1 MGILDFIFG
10 DKDDSVEDATPSHP
24 LETVPGWQRP
34 IGATTNDQ
42 QVGEDDMGNPVFRTT
57 LGGTYT
63 VRVNPDQRT
72 IRQKVEDAAPAVV
85 DAVTDYAQNPTL
97 PSKEAVGQFAY
108 DATIG
113 AAQELD
119 ALMFENDGTIGD
131 VLATATA
138 AGTGGMVASRA
149 LQEPMENAMGMFLN
163 VRTPTVDSDSLKEAK
178 DMARQGVDRD
188 EIWKKTGWGRVAGEW
203 VTESDDSQSGIMLTD
218 KYRPRPGTMEEQT
231 VEKTVTTAPDRNQR
245 ISAKTNAR
253 VRRNEIMAKM
263 QSGELSREEG
273 LAQLKALETEL
284 EGNLQGQTQTVT
296 ETVKVQKPATALK
309 STGTLSEVLG
319 NEELTPFLDGKDPP
333 ATVGVAYKSAGS
345 LGSYDP
351 NTKLIKAYDQKDL
364 PNTRNDAD
372 QLIRDELDNIKAKYG
387 ENSPEYKVAYSNAIA
402 DAIWSTTLHEVQH
415 YIQDVNDFLGQGSNL
430 EDAAKIAK
438 IVKKDFAAGVKD
450 IADQQPVK
458 VLMKELSTISGTKV
472 PNTRAARI
480 EILEYLYAYE
490 EVMRQGMAEDEAF
503 AALLPELRKSYGI
516 LRPEA
521 EQLINYVK
529 QDPEL
534 IGSMSD
540 FTDLQNSTVG
550 MINRLGG
557 NNFDIYRHDAGEVMS
572 RLTQARRNM
581 STKERRENPPW
592 TMYKEVGVFDEG
604 AIYSADDM
612 LRQKSY
618 SWDEGY
624 PDLYESMGENGAL
637 LEFPGI
643 AEKLDGYIY
652 KNNRNALSAIFE
664 DPDYPAYKENL
675 AVNLSRTF
683 GDSPIPVARI
693 EGYSDV
699 FSDKN
704 KINLQVFSEDV
715 LLVGN
720 PDEKELV
727 IRNPQT
733 GRIESVRLEDP
744 NTDFLDKSIDNFNT
758 IRQIFDVDEEYAKE
772 VATQVLSGDP
782 FSDIISDDQFEQL
795 KNSIYLK
802 TQDFLKDYP
811 DEITVYRA
819 GDVPEGTVK
828 SFTLNPNYDPD
839 FVGNAPGSKGAPL
852 VAYTVK
858 KSDILASPDITARG
872 PIGEDEV
879 IINTNSVLKTKPS
892 SSIGNILNDYE

>member
-85 DAVTDYAQNPTL
+85 DAVKDYAQNPTL

-163 VRTPTVDSDSLKEAK
+163 VRTPNVDSNSLKEAK

-218 KYRPRPGTMEEQT
+218 KYRPRPGTMEEKT
-231 VEKTVTTAPDRNQR
+231 VEKTVTTAPARNQR

-319 NEELTPFLDGKDPP
+319 NDELTPFLDGKDPP

-351 NTKLIKAYDQKDL
+351 NIKLIKAYDQKDL

-458 VLMKELSTISGTKV
+458 ALLKELSAISGTKV

-490 EVMRQGMAEDEAF
+490 EVMRQGMPENEAF

-572 RLTQARRNM
+572 RLTQARRTM
-581 STKERRENPPW
+581 SAKERREKPPW

-618 SWDEGY
+618 SWDA
-624 PDLYESMGENGAL
+624 D
-637 LEFPGI
+637 
-643 AEKLDGYIY
+643 
-652 KNNRNALSAIFE
+652 
-664 DPDYPAYKENL
+664 
-675 AVNLSRTF
+675 
-683 GDSPIPVARI
+683 
-693 EGYSDV
+693 
-699 FSDKN
+699 
-704 KINLQVFSEDV
+704 
-715 LLVGN
+715 
-720 PDEKELV
+720 
-727 IRNPQT
+727 
-733 GRIESVRLEDP
+733 
-744 NTDFLDKSIDNFNT
+744 TDFLDKSIDNFNT

-795 KNSIYLK
+795 KSSIYLK
-802 TQDFLKDYP
+802 TQDLLKDYP